1 MDEELYP
8 EGYRKGDYIKGS
20 NESVPE
26 PFRVGRILAIFC
38 KKSSGSKIAN
48 LGEIKVKVKVAK
60 FQGELMLYRMGL
72 IGVIFEVQE

>member
-1 MDEELYP
+1 MSHTTAHAFFKVDEELYP

-48 LGEIKVKVKVAK
+48 LGEIKVKVAK
-60 FQGELMLYRMGL
+60 FYR
-72 IGVIFEVQE
+72 